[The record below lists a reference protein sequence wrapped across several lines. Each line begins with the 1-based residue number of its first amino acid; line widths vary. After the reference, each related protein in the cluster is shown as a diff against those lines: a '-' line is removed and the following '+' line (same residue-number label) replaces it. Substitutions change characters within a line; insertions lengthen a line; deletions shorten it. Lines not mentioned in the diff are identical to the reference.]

1 MPALRLSHKLFLA
14 FALLTGVVLSLAGW
28 SLLTTRRLTAE
39 NRAIIERVLPS
50 VRLEIGILEGV
61 AALRRVEARHAVL
74 RDPAYLRLFAERA
87 QAIESDLGALAEL
100 VSTGEERLALASA
113 AEQLRSYRALAER
126 SPAES
131 RDGEQAAIR
140 LETVTQRLYGHSSA
154 ELRRRGAEAGRL
166 EEQSRLVALL
176 AIAASL
182 LVSLAIAGFVSLRIA
197 RPLRELRAA
206 AWDVER
212 RKAIDAIPVR
222 GRDEIAELTMAFNRM
237 ADRLRELDTLKQHL
251 FSAITHDLRTPLTII
266 AWSAERL
273 GRGEAGMPRE
283 RQASLVENI
292 RMNTA
297 RLLSLVTQLL
307 DLGKLRTG
315 KLQLDLDPTDVHA
328 LVQDAVDEIR
338 PWAEDRGLH
347 LDVRVSDAIP
357 KLLLDTKRIHQVIVN
372 LLANAVKYSKAAG
385 LITLTAEIADEHVVV
400 KVADT
405 GIGIPAHLQ
414 ATVFDRYEQAH
425 SERGGTGLGL
435 AIVKGFVL
443 AHGGRVWVESD
454 EGIGSCFGFALPLE
468 VPDP

>member
-176 AIAASL
+176 AIATSL

-212 RKAIDAIPVR
+212 RKAIEAIPVR